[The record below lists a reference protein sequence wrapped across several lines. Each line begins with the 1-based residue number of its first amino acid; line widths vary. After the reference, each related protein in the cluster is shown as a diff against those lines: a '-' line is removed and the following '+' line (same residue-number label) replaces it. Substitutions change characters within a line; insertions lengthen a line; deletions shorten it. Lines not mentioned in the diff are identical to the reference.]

1 MPRLRHATRL
11 RIITWI
17 SVVLMLAMLL
27 FLALPARS
35 QVLTTPGTDA
45 TGSSQ
50 FLRMPPKDLTI
61 GERFHD

>member
-1 MPRLRHATRL
+1 
-11 RIITWI
+11 
-17 SVVLMLAMLL
+17 MLAMLL

-50 FLRMPPKDLTI
+50 FLRMPPKDLTT
-61 GERFHD
+61 GETFHD